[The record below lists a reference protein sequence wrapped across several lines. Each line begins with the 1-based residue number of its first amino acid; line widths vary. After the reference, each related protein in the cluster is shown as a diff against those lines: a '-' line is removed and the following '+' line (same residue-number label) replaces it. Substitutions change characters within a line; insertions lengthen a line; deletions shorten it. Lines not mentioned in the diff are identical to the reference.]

1 MAAPNPSARPS
12 PSADD
17 APDAAVGMAHPTV
30 VPVNFDADD
39 QTDRDD

>member
-17 APDAAVGMAHPTV
+17 APDAVGMAHPTV
-30 VPVNFDADD
+30 VPVNFDSDD
-39 QTDRDD
+39 QADRDD